1 MILNREQE
9 LRMTD
14 VLDDAVQ
21 AASDIPAAAF
31 TADEVA
37 ILKKLAAEL
46 IAKHA
51 PKRHVTSWRQEAG
64 SGHLTP
70 VYSE

>member
-1 MILNREQE
+1 M
-9 LRMTD
+9 D
-14 VLDDAVQ
+14 GVLDAAQ
-21 AASDIPAAAF
+21 AARDIAAVAF

-37 ILKKLAAEL
+37 ILKQLAAEL